1 MPQLLAGENILSLPL
16 EILAHLLQAPT
27 PGEEERAAWRP
38 GGRADRVEQQM
49 RGLGSRVPRARR
61 GQQAVWPESMMGAGM
76 WAGQRSLPEPF

>member
-49 RGLGSRVPRARR
+49 QRLGSRGLGSRGPRAR
-61 GQQAVWPESMMGAGM
+61 
-76 WAGQRSLPEPF
+76 